1 MRSAR
6 KITLQP
12 LPENTMQA
20 RMKKYPLSEQDV
32 QALLEK
38 EQVGRVA
45 TTGADGYP
53 YVTPVHFAVLNGRV
67 YFHGLAVGEKLAN
80 IHRNPKVCFEIDRMN
95 SLLHG
100 GSSCD
105 TNTEYQSVIIRG
117 SAALVEDKVQKIA
130 VLDAIVA
137 KYTPQHMG
145 TAFPD
150 PALKMTA
157 VVEITIESCTGK
169 YYPAG

>member
-1 MRSAR
+1 
-6 KITLQP
+6 
-12 LPENTMQA
+12 MQA
-20 RMKKYPLSEQDV
+20 RMKKYPLSQQDT

-80 IHRNPKVCFEIDRMN
+80 LSRNPKVCFEIDRMG

-117 SAALVEDKVQKIA
+117 SAALVEDRAQKIA
-130 VLDAIVA
+130 ALDAIVA

-145 TAFPD
+145 TTFPD

-169 YYPAG
+169 YYPAA